1 MEIGSFD
8 VLIKQQLEPVWYRV
22 SSKTKLIVND
32 LTTLRKLLD
41 YLKPSL
47 QVKLPLLLYHNNT
60 IFSVRKDV
68 YSFGIQTVLEELP
81 KWNLLAEILREI
93 ESDITS
99 HATETSRTS
108 SERGDLSHLNNTIL
122 IRMENER
129 ECSQLMDGMSKVSK
143 NLFNENGKE
152 RSKAVN
158 SNSGKGMNNQRG
170 TFQRGQQPP
179 NKRRCVPN
187 FINSN
192 QTILPEVPTAVT
204 FSTNT
209 SSNNSSSTSCYDD
222 EFDVE
227 AFSTY
232 FGLLGLRNLIIIRP
246 INGEEVDRVLHPNIL
261 LFIILT
267 KLLLEVLKNIELY
280 ILIYHVKEKSIM
292 VIFLGRP
299 LRIINNQDESLN
311 INTRI
316 ADYNRCNRMDNE

>member
-41 YLKPSL
+41 YL
-47 QVKLPLLLYHNNT
+47 
-60 IFSVRKDV
+60 
-68 YSFGIQTVLEELP
+68 GIQTVLEELP

-179 NKRRCVPN
+179 NKRRCVRDG
-187 FINSN
+187 SN
-192 QTILPEVPTAVT
+192 TAASVIPTRKSKA
-204 FSTNT
+204 
-209 SSNNSSSTSCYDD
+209 
-222 EFDVE
+222 
-227 AFSTY
+227 
-232 FGLLGLRNLIIIRP
+232 
-246 INGEEVDRVLHPNIL
+246 
-261 LFIILT
+261 
-267 KLLLEVLKNIELY
+267 KLLEE
-280 ILIYHVKEKSIM
+280 EA
-292 VIFLGRP
+292 
-299 LRIINNQDESLN
+299 QE
-311 INTRI
+311 
-316 ADYNRCNRMDNE
+316 